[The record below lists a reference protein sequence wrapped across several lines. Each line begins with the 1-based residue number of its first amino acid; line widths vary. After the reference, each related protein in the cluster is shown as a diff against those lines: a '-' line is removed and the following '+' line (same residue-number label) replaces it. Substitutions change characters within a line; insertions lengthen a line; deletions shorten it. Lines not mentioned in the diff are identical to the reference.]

1 MLIQLKSEYMKDCA
15 SEGGTLA
22 VIIGGMDFRKTDGFI
37 QFLKLALNHVSNAY
51 GKQDKKWQLYLDKIY
66 GMANKLQDEHV
77 RFTGNNREE
86 FEAYCKNV
94 SAVFKQDCNSPL
106 EIPHLN
112 IITADNLTTE
122 LEYHINEGRRLAFYY
137 EKGAKVKKDLI
148 NELADQLNNL
158 KMEKSGR
165 QYGISSFLMCSG
177 YHEHVH
183 DALNL
188 LLQTATHAIN
198 CSSTRF
204 QSAHAYD
211 IQTIENRLHYIELL
225 MERTY
230 YLIG

>member
-1 MLIQLKSEYMKDCA
+1 MHMENKI
-15 SEGGTLA
+15 
-22 VIIGGMDFRKTDGFI
+22 
-37 QFLKLALNHVSNAY
+37 
-51 GKQDKKWQLYLDKIY
+51 KKWQLYLDKIY
-66 GMANKLQDEHV
+66 EMAEKLQDKNV
-77 RFTGNNREE
+77 RFIGSTRKE
-86 FEAYCKNV
+86 FEQYCKDV
-94 SAVFKQDCNSPL
+94 STIFKHNCDSPL
-106 EIPHLN
+106 EIRHLN
-112 IITADNLTTE
+112 IITADNLVSE
-122 LEYHINEGRRLAFYY
+122 IEYHINEGRKLAFYY
-137 EKGAKVKKDLI
+137 EKGANVKKDLM

-158 KMEKSGR
+158 KMEKSER
-165 QYGISSFLMCSG
+165 QYGISSFLMRFG
-177 YHEHVH
+177 YHEHIH